1 MMTRKDYVK
10 TAEII
15 RGYYE
20 SGSVTIENE
29 EAFDEMID
37 KFVKYFESDNPNF
50 KGDRFW
56 DAIYN

>member
-15 RGYYE
+15 REFYDKGYW
-20 SGSVTIENE
+20 SHDQS
-29 EAFDEMID
+29 EAIDEMID

-56 DAIYN
+56 EAIYN